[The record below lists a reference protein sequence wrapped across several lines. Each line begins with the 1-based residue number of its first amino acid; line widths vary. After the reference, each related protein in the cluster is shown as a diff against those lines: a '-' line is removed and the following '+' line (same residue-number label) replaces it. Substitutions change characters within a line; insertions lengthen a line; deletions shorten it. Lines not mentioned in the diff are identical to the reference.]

1 MDLLKIERRGG
12 FAGLKGVGEL
22 DSSALSAA
30 DREAVEKLFTH
41 KGRFKAAPGADRYIY
56 SISRNQGA
64 AEETVEVPE
73 HLVPPALSAAVK
85 DQLP

>member
-22 DSSALSAA
+22 DSAALSAA
-30 DREAVEKLFTH
+30 DREAVEKLFMH
-41 KGRFKAAPGADRYIY
+41 KGRFKAAPGADRFIY
-56 SISRNQGA
+56 SISRKQGA
-64 AEETVEVPE
+64 GEETIEVPE
-73 HLVPPALSAAVK
+73 HLVPPALSAVVK